1 MASFS
6 AELHV
11 EGQVYQLRLCSYEF
25 TQPTSQ
31 RGRVAAKVRM
41 GLVHLTLDVP
51 TDNQLLSW
59 AATPFKPLAG
69 QVAFFAAQGGSVLET
84 LSWEAGQCV
93 GYQEEFAAGDPATGA
108 YVCHLTI
115 AAPQLTVQSGSAAA
129 YVGPAAGEH
138 GDPELALL
146 GVPPVLTPPATP
158 LVLPTVEELAAA
170 AGEKVLE
177 GLAAV
182 GTAVALPIVL
192 TLALILG
199 STTPA
204 QAPGIPQLHPLPID
218 PKLVRF
224 NTLLAKHT
232 AGTLTPAEE
241 AELLDLLAKVKGI
254 HANRLQ
260 DIVDSTAL
268 TLPMRG
274 GRVPL
279 RNFTIL
285 PNFAYTKRTAAA
297 RQQLRRAFENGGR
310 KAFLQDIANDPAKM
324 TRLKQLGLSDENLNR
339 LTTGLVPK
347 GYRVHHKLSLDDGG
361 DNSFDNLVL
370 IEDDPYHLSITVLQN
385 TSMNGLA
392 PGETRLVDW
401 PIIDDYIYP
410 NY

>member
-6 AELHV
+6 AELRV
-11 EGQVYQLRLCSYEF
+11 AGQAYPLRLCSYEF
-25 TQPTSQ
+25 TQATSQ
-31 RGRVAAKVRM
+31 RGQVAAKVRM

-51 TDNQLLSW
+51 TNDQLLSW

-93 GYQEEFAAGDPATGA
+93 GYQEGFAAGDTTTGA
-108 YVCHLTI
+108 YICQLTI
-115 AAPQLTVQSGSAAA
+115 AAPQLTVQPGSATA
-129 YVGPAAGEH
+129 YINPAAGEH
-138 GDPELALL
+138 GSPELALL

-170 AGEKVLE
+170 VGEKALE

-182 GTAVALPIVL
+182 GTAVALPIAL

-204 QAPGIPQLHPLPID
+204 QAPSIPQLHPLPID
-218 PKLVRF
+218 PKLLRF
-224 NTLLAKHT
+224 NTLLAKHS
-232 AGTLTPAEE
+232 AGTLTPDEE

-260 DIVDSTAL
+260 DIADSTAL

-285 PNFAYTKRTAAA
+285 LNFAYTKRTAAA
-297 RQQLRRAFENGGR
+297 RQLLRRAFENGER
-310 KAFLQDIANDPAKM
+310 KAFLQDMANDPVKV
-324 TRLKQLGLSDENLNR
+324 TRLKQLGMSDENRTALQPVWCR
-339 LTTGLVPK
+339 RATGSIISYRWTTGVIIALTTW
-347 GYRVHHKLSLDDGG
+347 S
-361 DNSFDNLVL
+361 S
-370 IEDDPYHLSITVLQN
+370 
-385 TSMNGLA
+385 
-392 PGETRLVDW
+392 
-401 PIIDDYIYP
+401 
-410 NY
+410 